1 MLNEENSDYDSE
13 ESVSV
18 APSQQISDFN
28 LDKKISMFDLMQF
41 YIELY
46 LDQIDHELKRAFMQ
60 A

>member
-46 LDQIDHELKRAFMQ
+46 LDQIDHELQ
-60 A
+60 E